1 MESARRSEALREEME
16 LHLAEKAGELEADGM
31 TPECARAEAR
41 RRFGNVGQKHEESRE
56 IWMTRFLPEL
66 GQDIRYGIRTM
77 LANKAFSALAILSL
91 ALGIGSNTAIFSL
104 MESILLRSLP
114 VADPESLVVLNL
126 HSRPPQNANKE
137 TVHVMHAL
145 QGLAWPGDKGD
156 MVLGIFPYG
165 AFETLREPLAGQ
177 QAASGGPPCVTPDV
191 TQSCRVAGESPA
203 FSTLFGYFNGQNKT
217 LAIRGQATSA
227 STEYVTGEYFRGL
240 AVSPAAGRLIESED
254 DRLGAAPVAV
264 VSFATS
270 QNRFGGAP
278 NAIGQP
284 ILVDN
289 VPFTVI
295 GVAPPEFFGV
305 DPAAAPDLFLP
316 LHANVL
322 VDGARAARMN
332 SDPNFYWL
340 EMMGRLKPGV
350 SMAQA
355 QAALAPRFH
364 QWVAATATTDG
375 ERGKLPALI
384 LNPGAGGLGSLR
396 RQYSKPLYVLLTMV
410 GLILAIACANI
421 ANLLL
426 ARAAARRR
434 EMAVRLSLGAG
445 RFRVVR
451 QLLTESVMLASL
463 GGAFGVLFAIWGVRW
478 LTLLLSNG
486 PRNSTLHAEL
496 NWNVLGVTAAL
507 SVVCGLL
514 FGLAPA
520 IQSTRPDVMPA
531 LKSGREG
538 GPRRRVQQVLVVA
551 QIAGSF
557 LILVAA
563 GLFVRTLD
571 KLHSVQLGYSR
582 ENILLF
588 SLNARQAGHRDPEMT
603 TFYANLRK
611 RFESIPGVSGATLSQ
626 SSIIEAGRVGQAVR
640 GEMKIGAVT
649 IEGARALGA
658 GPRFLTTM
666 QIPILAGREIDDRDL
681 PGSRPVAVISERLAR
696 TYFENENPVGRL
708 ITLPEEKRDLEIA
721 GVSANLRYGGLKNE
735 EENAMTVFVAVS
747 QFPSDRVTYALRT
760 AGDPLRFLRSV
771 HEIVR
776 EADSRIPVTNVT
788 TQAAEIDRT
797 ISRELMFAKLCTG
810 FAVLA
815 LLTACVGLYGTMSY
829 SVARQAGEIG
839 IRMALGAQR
848 WAVVWMVLSRVL
860 LLSAVGLAISVPAA
874 LGASRLVKS
883 FLFDTQA
890 NDPGTLALAG
900 VVLLSA
906 AILAGYAP
914 ARRASRIDPL
924 AALRNE

>member
-1 MESARRSEALREEME
+1 MTRDLQDETRLHRELREQEQVE
-16 LHLAEKAGELEADGM
+16 AGISPEEARY
-31 TPECARAEAR
+31 AAR
-41 RRFGNVGQKHEESRE
+41 RRFGNESILREESRE
-56 IWMTRFLPEL
+56 MWGWYSFETF
-66 GQDIRYGIRTM
+66 GQDLRY
-77 LANKAFSALAILSL
+77 ALRQMRRNAGFTAVAVLTL
-91 ALGIGSNTAIFSL
+91 ALGIGANTAIYSL

-114 VADPESLVVLNL
+114 VADPESLVVLNW
-126 HSRPPQNANKE
+126 HSRPPLDGSKQW
-137 TVHVMHAL
+137 VHVIHGV
-145 QGLAWPGDKGD
+145 QGILWPGDKGA
-156 MVLGIFPYG
+156 MVSGMFPYG
-165 AFETLREPLAGQ
+165 AFETLRKENP
-177 QAASGGPPCVTPDV
+177 V
-191 TQSCRVAGESPA
+191 
-203 FSTLFGYFNGQNKT
+203 FSTLFGYFNGQTRN
-217 LAIRGQATSA
+217 LSIHGQATTA

-240 AVSPAAGRLIESED
+240 AVLPAAGRLIDSED
-254 DRLGAAPVAV
+254 DRPGAAPVAV
-264 VSFATS
+264 ISFATS
-270 QNRFGGAP
+270 QNRFGGLP
-278 NAIGQP
+278 NAIGQA

-289 VPFTVI
+289 IPFPVI

-305 DPAAAPDLFLP
+305 DPEVAPDLYLP
-316 LHANVL
+316 LHTNML
-322 VDGARAARMN
+322 VDGAEAARMYGN
-332 SDPNFYWL
+332 GNFYWI
-340 EMMGRLKPGV
+340 EMMGRLRPSV

-355 QAALAPRFH
+355 QALLAPRFH
-364 QWVAATATTDG
+364 QWVTTTATTDG
-375 ERGKLPALI
+375 ERAKLPALI
-384 LNPGAGGLGSLR
+384 LNPGAAGLGSLR
-396 RQYSKPLYVLLTMV
+396 RKYSKPLYVLLMMA

-463 GGAFGVLFAIWGVRW
+463 GGALGVLFAIWGVRS

-486 PRNSTLHAEL
+486 QENFTLHAEL

-531 LKSGREG
+531 LKNGPGG
-538 GPRRRVQQVLVVA
+538 GPRRRAQHVLVVA
-551 QIAGSF
+551 QIAFSF

-563 GLFVRTLD
+563 GLFVRTLN
-571 KLHSVQLGYSR
+571 KLHSVQLGYAR

-588 SLNARQAGHRDPEMT
+588 SLNARQAGHRDPEIT
-603 TFYANLRK
+603 TFYADLRK
-611 RFESIPGVSGATLSQ
+611 RFESIPGVSSATLSQ
-626 SSIIEAGRVGQAVR
+626 SSIINAGRAGQATR
-640 GEMKIGAVT
+640 GPMKIGAVT
-649 IEGARALGA
+649 IEDARVLAV

-666 QIPILAGREIDDRDL
+666 QIPILAGREIDDRDQ

-696 TYFENENPVGRL
+696 TYFENENPVGRR
-708 ITLPEEKRDLEIA
+708 ITLPDEKRDLEIV

-735 EENAMTVFVAVS
+735 EKSAMTVFVAVS
-747 QFPSDRVTYALRT
+747 QFSPDGMTYALRT
-760 AGDPLRFLRSV
+760 AGDPLKYIKSV

-776 EADSRIPVTNVT
+776 EADSRIPVKNVV

-797 ISRELMFAKLCTG
+797 ISREVTFAKLCTG

-815 LLTACVGLYGTMSY
+815 LLIACVGLYGTMSY
-829 SVARQAGEIG
+829 NVARQIHEIG

-848 WAVVWMVLSRVL
+848 GAVVWMVLRRVL
-860 LLSAVGLAISVPAA
+860 ILAAVGLAISVPAA
-874 LGASRLVKS
+874 LIASRLVKS
-883 FLFDTQA
+883 FLFETQP

-924 AALRNE
+924 AALRRE